1 MSKFTTTLL
10 IAIAAFFFVSCD
22 KDSDGPATAEQIA
35 YEEVTTSVHL
45 QVDDPHTEVFR
56 NQSQWNEFWALHPEC
71 NSGCVF
77 SPPYV
82 DFDSST
88 VVGIF
93 WGLEGAIGLD
103 LTQRVEKI
111 SRTNDNTFIHLR
123 EQSPFVEALP
133 AEGYS
138 YLFLKFERAEGA
150 VLFTGVVPL

>member
-1 MSKFTTTLL
+1 MSKITTTLL

-22 KDSDGPATAEQIA
+22 RDGDGPATAEQIA

-45 QVDDPHTEVFR
+45 QVDDPHTQVFR
-56 NQSQWNEFWALHPEC
+56 NQNQWNEFWALHPEC

-82 DFDSST
+82 DFETRT

-93 WGLEGAIGLD
+93 WGLEGWQGID
-103 LTQRVEKI
+103 LTQRVEAI
-111 SRTNDNTFIHLR
+111 SRKDENTFIHLR
-123 EQSPFVEALP
+123 EQPITEALP

-138 YLFLKFERAEGA
+138 YLFLSFERADGS
-150 VLFTGVVPL
+150 VMFTGVVPR